1 MKLASFF
8 IISIAFHTAILVL
21 PVSFLKTDG
30 EEMIPVVLLGGNGGD
45 GEGSSGMVGMER
57 KVTEAAPTA
66 RQHHP
71 GASGR
76 EMQRFSRTGDMEET
90 AKVENPVPSITPES
104 NGEGLMVAGLKG
116 DKEGRGFSIGGA
128 GERGGGVESGGSGNS
143 QAGTG
148 PGGGSGGGGGL
159 AGSGFARAGYA
170 YNPKPKYPET
180 ARQEGWEGTVLLR
193 VLVDREG
200 ISKSIEVSRSSGFET
215 LDRAAMETVKSWR
228 FHPAHYGE
236 RRVESWVR
244 IPIVFSLA
252 DLKN

>member
-8 IISIAFHTAILVL
+8 MISIAFHTAILVL

-30 EEMIPVVLLGGNGGD
+30 EEMIPVVLLGGNEGD
-45 GEGSSGMVGMER
+45 GEGSSGVVGLER
-57 KVTEAAPTA
+57 KVAEAAPTA

-76 EMQRFSRTGDMEET
+76 EMQRFSTTGDMEET
-90 AKVENPVPSITPES
+90 AKVGNPVPSMTPES
-104 NGEGLMVAGLKG
+104 IGEGLMVAGLKG
-116 DKEGRGFSIGGA
+116 DEEGRGFSVKVA
-128 GERGGGVESGGSGNS
+128 GEKGGGVVSGGSGNF
-143 QAGTG
+143 QAGAG

-200 ISKSIEVSRSSGFET
+200 MSKSIEVSRSSGFET